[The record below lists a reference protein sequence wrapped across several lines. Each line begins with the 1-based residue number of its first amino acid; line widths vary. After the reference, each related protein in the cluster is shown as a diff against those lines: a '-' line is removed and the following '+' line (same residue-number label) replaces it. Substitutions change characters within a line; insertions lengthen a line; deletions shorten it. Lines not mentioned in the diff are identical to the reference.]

1 MGLVAIIGNGL
12 SWQYGVNVIEE
23 HGNEISGSILEQIIV
38 DQIIVADDLIALN
51 WILIIL
57 ETLNE

>member
-1 MGLVAIIGNGL
+1 MGLGAIIGNDL

-23 HGNEISGSILEQIIV
+23 HGNEISGSVLEQIFV
-38 DQIIVADDLIALN
+38 DQIIVTDDLLALN
-51 WILIIL
+51 WILIVL